1 LAIFVIGL
9 QTALLAVVLRISM
22 LFIRPKYLPYRIA
35 FFSVGVTL
43 LVKLGLEHLTGT
55 TSSFSLWLIAISI
68 NTWYGSIISGL
79 TSVFLAALASYY
91 FFTDPSSTLD
101 SLESVLFVIEGLLI
115 SALTANFQS
124 STQQSD
130 TEKTAAQINLKD
142 LLQSQRSLRQGEELY
157 RTLTQNLPNGVVF
170 LFDRDMR
177 FMGAEGTELQIFGL
191 PKEEFQGKTLHEI
204 VLPETYELIEP
215 VYRSTLQGT
224 PMCIEIPYKNQLY
237 LIQTFPVKD
246 ENSKILRGLAIFQN
260 VTNRKQAEAKIIK
273 LNQALNRRVK
283 ELQTL
288 LEVIPTGIGIA
299 EDPECRTI
307 RANPA
312 LAKLL
317 GIPVDANASLSAPND
332 ERPTNFKVY
341 QSGRELSPEELAM
354 QYATTHGVEI
364 LDSEIEVVRDDGI
377 RINLSQ
383 SAAPLFDEDGK
394 VRGCVSIFLDITQR
408 NQAERK
414 LQAAKDQLQTV
425 LEAVPGIVSWVSS
438 DLCYL
443 GVNKHLA
450 DSFNLPPEAFVG
462 QDIGFLASGNGFREF
477 VQNFFAYDQSEAL
490 YELKSISADRSYLI
504 VAQKYDQNRAAFLI
518 GIDITEQKRVEEELR
533 QKTEELAEINR
544 VKDEFVAVLSHELR
558 TPMHNLYGWAQLLL
572 TESEMDEALKIE
584 GLGTIERNAR
594 LQVRLINDLLDL
606 ARMQKGEMNL
616 EIEPVDLASVI
627 RSAADTIRLSAE
639 TKGIQIQLHLDA
651 AVSKVLGDAIRL
663 QQVVWNLLSN
673 AIKFS
678 SKNESVEVRLEQVES
693 QAQITVIDRGRG
705 IEAEFIPYVF
715 ERFSQRDASTTR
727 SAGGLGLGL
736 AIALTIVE
744 LHNGNIT
751 AASAGFGKGST
762 FTVKLPIVTMT
773 GHLSNDGIVPEK
785 AVHGNKKIAQLQNLC
800 VLVVDDDAYARMLM
814 QTVLQSTGADVLVAA
829 SVKEALAL
837 LEQRSPALLISDI
850 SMPDEDGFTL
860 IRQVRSRTIEQRR
873 QIPAVNVRGASRREV
888 MPKAIALTAFAGA
901 KNEQRILKAGFQ
913 LFIAKPIEPMELVD
927 KIIEVLKT

>member
-1 LAIFVIGL
+1 
-9 QTALLAVVLRISM
+9 M
-22 LFIRPKYLPYRIA
+22 
-35 FFSVGVTL
+35 
-43 LVKLGLEHLTGT
+43 LVKLGLEHLTGI
-55 TSSFSLWLIAISI
+55 TSYFSLWLIAISI
-68 NTWYGSIISGL
+68 STWYGSIISGL
-79 TSVFLAALASYY
+79 ISVFLAALASHY

-101 SLESVLFVIEGLLI
+101 NLEFVLFVIEGLLI
-115 SALTANFQS
+115 TALTANFQS
-124 STQQSD
+124 SKHQSD
-130 TEKTAAQINLKD
+130 TDKTEAQINLKD
-142 LLQSQRSLRQGEELY
+142 LLQSQRSLRKGEELY

-191 PKEEFQGKTLHEI
+191 PKEEFQGKILHET
-204 VLPETYELIEP
+204 VLPETYDLIEP
-215 VYRSTLQGT
+215 AYRSTLQGT
-224 PMCIEIPYKNQLY
+224 PMCIEIPYNNQVY

-246 ENSKILRGLAIFQN
+246 ENSKIMTGLAIFQN

-341 QSGRELSPEELAM
+341 QSGRELAPEELAM
-354 QYATTHGVEI
+354 QYVTTHGVEI
-364 LDSEIEVVRDDGI
+364 LDSEIEVVRNDGV

-383 SAAPLFDEDGK
+383 YATPLFDEDGK

-408 NQAERK
+408 NQAEKK
-414 LQAAKDQLQTV
+414 LQAARDQLQTV

-438 DLCYL
+438 DLGYL

-450 DSFNLPPEAFVG
+450 DSFNLSPEAFVG

-477 VQNFFAYDQSEAL
+477 VQNFFAGDESEAL

-504 VAQKYDQNRAAFLI
+504 VAQKYDQNKAAFLI

-558 TPMHNLYGWAQLLL
+558 TPMHNLHGWAQLLL

-584 GLGTIERNAR
+584 GLETIERNAR
-594 LQVRLINDLLDL
+594 LQVRLIDDLLDL

-639 TKGIQIQLHLDA
+639 TKGIQIQLYLDA
-651 AVSKVLGDAIRL
+651 AVSNVLGDAIRL

-678 SKNESVEVRLEQVES
+678 SKNESVEVRLEEVES

-705 IEAEFIPYVF
+705 IEAEFIPFVF

-762 FTVKLPIVTMT
+762 FTVRLPIVTMR
-773 GHLSNDGIVPEK
+773 GQLSNDKVVGELL
-785 AVHGNKKIAQLQNLC
+785 HGNKEIAQLQNLC
-800 VLVVDDDAYARMLM
+800 ILVVDDDADARMLM
-814 QTVLQSTGADVLVAA
+814 QTVLQSAGADVLVAA

-837 LEQRSPALLISDI
+837 LEQRLPTLLISDI

-860 IRQVRSRTIEQRR
+860 IRQVRSRTMEEGG
-873 QIPAVNVRGASRREV
+873 QIP
-888 MPKAIALTAFAGA
+888 AIALTAFAGA

-927 KIIEVLKT
+927 KVVETLKT

>member
-1 LAIFVIGL
+1 
-9 QTALLAVVLRISM
+9 M
-22 LFIRPKYLPYRIA
+22 LFIKQKYLPYRIA

-43 LVKLGLEHLTGT
+43 LVKLGLEHLTGI

-68 NTWYGSIISGL
+68 NTWYGSITSGL
-79 TSVFLAALASYY
+79 ASVFLAALANHY
-91 FFTDPSSTLD
+91 FFTNPSSTLD
-101 SLESVLFVIEGLLI
+101 SLEFVLFVIEGLLI

-124 STQQSD
+124 SKQQSD
-130 TEKTAAQINLKD
+130 TDKTEAQINLKD
-142 LLQSQRSLRQGEELY
+142 LLQSQRSLRQREELY
-157 RTLTQNLPNGVVF
+157 RKLTQNIPNGVVF

-177 FMGAEGTELQIFGL
+177 FMGVEGTELQIFGL
-191 PKEEFQGKTLHEI
+191 PKEEFQGKTLHET
-204 VLPETYELIEP
+204 VLPETYEVIEP

-224 PMCIEIPYKNQLY
+224 PMCIEIPYKNQVY

-246 ENSKILRGLAIFQN
+246 ENSKILTGLAIFQN

-307 RANPA
+307 KVNPA

-341 QSGRELSPEELAM
+341 QSGRELAPEELAM

-364 LDSEIEVVRDDGI
+364 LDSEIEVVRDDGV

-383 SAAPLFDEDGK
+383 YAAPLFDEDGK
-394 VRGCVSIFLDITQR
+394 VRGCVSVFLDITQR

-414 LQAAKDQLQTV
+414 LQAARDQLQTV

-477 VQNFFAYDQSEAL
+477 VQNFFAGDQSEAL

-558 TPMHNLYGWAQLLL
+558 TPMHNLHGWAQLLL
-572 TESEMDEALKIE
+572 TEHEMDEALKIE
-584 GLGTIERNAR
+584 GLETIERNAR
-594 LQVRLINDLLDL
+594 LQVRLIDDLLDL

-616 EIEPVDLASVI
+616 EIESVDLASVI

-639 TKGIQIQLHLDA
+639 TKGIQIHLHLDA
-651 AVSKVLGDAIRL
+651 AVSNVLGDAIRL

-693 QAQITVIDRGRG
+693 QAQITVIDQGRG
-705 IEAEFIPYVF
+705 IEAEFIPFVF

-762 FTVKLPIVTMT
+762 FTVRLPIMTMT
-773 GHLSNDGIVPEK
+773 KQLSNDELVVGELL
-785 AVHGNKKIAQLQNLC
+785 HGNQKITQLQNLC
-800 VLVVDDDAYARMLM
+800 ILVVDDDADARMLM
-814 QTVLQSTGADVLVAA
+814 QTVLQSAGADVLVAA
-829 SVKEALAL
+829 SVKEALAV

-860 IRQVRSRTIEQRR
+860 ISQVRSRTIEQGG
-873 QIPAVNVRGASRREV
+873 QIP
-888 MPKAIALTAFAGA
+888 AIALTAFAGA
-901 KNEQRILKAGFQ
+901 ENEQRILKAGFQ
-913 LFIAKPIEPMELVD
+913 LFIAKPIKPMELVD
-927 KIIEVLKT
+927 KIIKVLKT

>member
-1 LAIFVIGL
+1 
-9 QTALLAVVLRISM
+9 M
-22 LFIRPKYLPYRIA
+22 LFIKQKYLPYRIA

-43 LVKLGLEHLTGT
+43 LVKLGLEHLTGI
-55 TSSFSLWLIAISI
+55 TSSFSLWLIAIFIS
-68 NTWYGSIISGL
+68 TWYGSIILGL
-79 TSVFLAALASYY
+79 TSVFLAALASHY
-91 FFTDPSSTLD
+91 FFTDPSSNLN
-101 SLESVLFVIEGLLI
+101 SLEFVLFVIEGLLI

-124 STQQSD
+124 SKQQSD
-130 TEKTAAQINLKD
+130 TDKTEAQINLKD

-191 PKEEFQGKTLHEI
+191 PKEEFQGKTLHET
-204 VLPETYELIEP
+204 VLPETYKLIEP

-224 PMCIEIPYKNQLY
+224 PMCIEIPYNNQVY

-246 ENSKILRGLAIFQN
+246 ENSKILTGLAIFQN

-341 QSGRELSPEELAM
+341 QDDRELAPEELAM
-354 QYATTHGVEI
+354 QYVTTHEVEI
-364 LDSEIEVVRDDGI
+364 LDSEIEVVRNDGV

-383 SAAPLFDEDGK
+383 YAAPLFDEDGK

-408 NQAERK
+408 NQTEKK
-414 LQAAKDQLQTV
+414 LQAARDQLQTV

-450 DSFNLPPEAFVG
+450 DSFNLSPEAFVG

-477 VQNFFAYDQSEAL
+477 VQNFFAGDESEAL
-490 YELKSISADRSYLI
+490 YELKSIKADRSYLI

-518 GIDITEQKRVEEELR
+518 GIDITEQKRIEGELR

-558 TPMHNLYGWAQLLL
+558 TPMHNLHGWAQLLL

-584 GLGTIERNAR
+584 GLETIERNAR
-594 LQVRLINDLLDL
+594 LQVRLIDDLLDL

-678 SKNESVEVRLEQVES
+678 FKNESVEVRLEEVES

-705 IEAEFIPYVF
+705 IEAEFIPFVF

-762 FTVKLPIVTMT
+762 FTVRLPIVKMT
-773 GHLSNDGIVPEK
+773 GQLSNDELVLGELL
-785 AVHGNKKIAQLQNLC
+785 HGNKEIAQLQNLC
-800 VLVVDDDAYARMLM
+800 ILVVDDDADARMLM
-814 QTVLQSTGADVLVAA
+814 QTVLKSTGADVLVAA

-837 LEQRSPALLISDI
+837 LEQQSPVLLISDI

-860 IRQVRSRTIEQRR
+860 IRQVRSRSIEQGG
-873 QIPAVNVRGASRREV
+873 QIP
-888 MPKAIALTAFAGA
+888 AIALTAFAEA
-901 KNEQRILKAGFQ
+901 KNEQHILKAGFQ
-913 LFIAKPIEPMELVD
+913 LFITKPIEPMELVN
-927 KIIEVLKT
+927 KVVETLKT

>member
-1 LAIFVIGL
+1 
-9 QTALLAVVLRISM
+9 M
-22 LFIRPKYLPYRIA
+22 LFIKQKYLPYRIA
-35 FFSVGVTL
+35 FFSVGATL
-43 LVKLGLEHLTGT
+43 LVKLGLEHLTGI

-68 NTWYGSIISGL
+68 STWYGSIISGL
-79 TSVFLAALASYY
+79 TSVFLAALASHY
-91 FFTDPSSTLD
+91 FFTNPSSTLN
-101 SLESVLFVIEGLLI
+101 SLEFVLFVIEGLLI

-124 STQQSD
+124 SKQQSD
-130 TEKTAAQINLKD
+130 TDKTEAQINLKD

-191 PKEEFQGKTLHEI
+191 PKEEFQGKTLHET

-215 VYRSTLQGT
+215 AYRSTLQGT
-224 PMCIEIPYKNQLY
+224 PMCIEIPYNNQVY

-246 ENSKILRGLAIFQN
+246 ENSKILTGLAIFQN

-273 LNQALNRRVK
+273 LNQALNRRVT

-341 QSGRELSPEELAM
+341 QSGRELAPEELAM

-364 LDSEIEVVRDDGI
+364 LDSEIEVVRNDGV

-383 SAAPLFDEDGK
+383 YAAPLFDEDGK
-394 VRGCVSIFLDITQR
+394 VRGCVSVFLDITQR

-414 LQAAKDQLQTV
+414 LQAARDQLQTV

-477 VQNFFAYDQSEAL
+477 VQNFFAGDQSEAL

-504 VAQKYDQNRAAFLI
+504 VAQKYDQNKAAFLI

-558 TPMHNLYGWAQLLL
+558 TPMHNLHGWAQLLL

-584 GLGTIERNAR
+584 GLETIERNAR
-594 LQVRLINDLLDL
+594 LQVRLIDDLLDL

-651 AVSKVLGDAIRL
+651 AVSNVLGDAIRL

-705 IEAEFIPYVF
+705 IEAEFIPFVF

-762 FTVKLPIVTMT
+762 FTVRLPIVKMT
-773 GHLSNDGIVPEK
+773 GQLSNDELVLGELL
-785 AVHGNKKIAQLQNLC
+785 HGNQKIAQLQNLC
-800 VLVVDDDAYARMLM
+800 ILVVDDDADARILM
-814 QTVLQSTGADVLVAA
+814 QTVLQNAGADVLVAA
-829 SVKEALAL
+829 SAKEALAL
-837 LEQRSPALLISDI
+837 LEQQPPALLISDI

-860 IRQVRSRTIEQRR
+860 IRQVRSRTMEKGG
-873 QIPAVNVRGASRREV
+873 QIP
-888 MPKAIALTAFAGA
+888 AIALTAFAEA

-913 LFIAKPIEPMELVD
+913 LFIAKPIKPMELVD

>member
-1 LAIFVIGL
+1 
-9 QTALLAVVLRISM
+9 M
-22 LFIRPKYLPYRIA
+22 LFIKQKYLPYRIA

-43 LVKLGLEHLTGT
+43 LVKLGLEHLTGI
-55 TSSFSLWLIAISI
+55 TSSFSLWLIAIAIS
-68 NTWYGSIISGL
+68 TWYGSIISGL
-79 TSVFLAALASYY
+79 TSVFLAALASHY
-91 FFTDPSSTLD
+91 FFTNPSSTLD
-101 SLESVLFVIEGLLI
+101 SLEFVLFVIEGLLI

-124 STQQSD
+124 SKQQSD
-130 TEKTAAQINLKD
+130 TDKTEAQINLKD

-191 PKEEFQGKTLHEI
+191 PKEEFQGKTLHET

-224 PMCIEIPYKNQLY
+224 PMCIEIPYNNQVY
-237 LIQTFPVKD
+237 LVHTFPVKD
-246 ENSKILRGLAIFQN
+246 ENSKILTGLAIFQN

-317 GIPVDANASLSAPND
+317 GIPIDANASLSAPND

-341 QSGRELSPEELAM
+341 QSGRELDPEELAM

-364 LDSEIEVVRDDGI
+364 LDSEIEVVRNDGV

-383 SAAPLFDEDGK
+383 YAAPLFDEDGK
-394 VRGCVSIFLDITQR
+394 VRGCVSVFLDITQR

-414 LQAAKDQLQTV
+414 LQAARDQLQTV

-477 VQNFFAYDQSEAL
+477 VQNFFAGDQSEAL
-490 YELKSISADRSYLI
+490 YELKSIKADRSYLI

-518 GIDITEQKRVEEELR
+518 GIDITEQKRVENELR
-533 QKTEELAEINR
+533 QKTEELAKINR

-558 TPMHNLYGWAQLLL
+558 TPMHNLHGWAQLLL

-584 GLGTIERNAR
+584 GLETIERNAR
-594 LQVRLINDLLDL
+594 LQVRLIDDLLDL

-616 EIEPVDLASVI
+616 EIESVDLASVI
-627 RSAADTIRLSAE
+627 RSAVDTIRLSAE
-639 TKGIQIQLHLDA
+639 TKGIQIKLHLDA
-651 AVSKVLGDAIRL
+651 AVSNVLGDAIRL

-705 IEAEFIPYVF
+705 IEAEFIPFVF
-715 ERFSQRDASTTR
+715 ERFSQSDASTTR

-736 AIALTIVE
+736 AIAHYIVQ

-762 FTVKLPIVTMT
+762 FTVRLPIVTMT
-773 GHLSNDGIVPEK
+773 TQLSNDELVVGELL
-785 AVHGNKKIAQLQNLC
+785 HSNKKIAQLQNLC
-800 VLVVDDDAYARMLM
+800 ILVVDDDADARMLM
-814 QTVLQSTGADVLVAA
+814 QTVLQSAGTDVLVAA

-837 LEQRSPALLISDI
+837 LEQQSPALLISDI

-860 IRQVRSRTIEQRR
+860 IRQVRSRTIEQGG

-901 KNEQRILKAGFQ
+901 ENEQRILKAGFQ
-913 LFIAKPIEPMELVD
+913 LFIAKPIDPMELVN
-927 KIIEVLKT
+927 KVVETLKT

>member
-1 LAIFVIGL
+1 
-9 QTALLAVVLRISM
+9 M
-22 LFIRPKYLPYRIA
+22 LFIKQKYLPYAIA

-43 LVKLGLEHLTGT
+43 LVKLGLEDVTGI

-68 NTWYGSIISGL
+68 STWYGSIISGL
-79 TSVFLAALASYY
+79 TSVFLAALASHY
-91 FFTDPSSTLD
+91 FFTNPSSTLD
-101 SLESVLFVIEGLLI
+101 SLEFVLFVIEGLLI

-124 STQQSD
+124 SKQQSD
-130 TEKTAAQINLKD
+130 SDKTEARINLLD

-191 PKEEFQGKTLHEI
+191 PKEEFQGKTLHET

-215 VYRSTLQGT
+215 TYRSTLQGT
-224 PMCIEIPYKNQLY
+224 PMCIEIPYNNQVY
-237 LIQTFPVKD
+237 LVQTFPVKD
-246 ENSKILRGLAIFQN
+246 ENSKILTGLAIFQN

-299 EDPECRTI
+299 EDPECQTI

-341 QSGRELSPEELAM
+341 QDGRELAPEELAM

-364 LDSEIEVVRDDGI
+364 LDSEIEVVRDDGV

-383 SAAPLFDEDGK
+383 YAAPLFDEDGK

-408 NQAERK
+408 NQA
-414 LQAAKDQLQTV
+414 D
-425 LEAVPGIVSWVSS
+425 
-438 DLCYL
+438 
-443 GVNKHLA
+443 
-450 DSFNLPPEAFVG
+450 
-462 QDIGFLASGNGFREF
+462 
-477 VQNFFAYDQSEAL
+477 
-490 YELKSISADRSYLI
+490 
-504 VAQKYDQNRAAFLI
+504 
-518 GIDITEQKRVEEELR
+518 
-533 QKTEELAEINR
+533 
-544 VKDEFVAVLSHELR
+544 
-558 TPMHNLYGWAQLLL
+558 
-572 TESEMDEALKIE
+572 
-584 GLGTIERNAR
+584 
-594 LQVRLINDLLDL
+594 
-606 ARMQKGEMNL
+606 
-616 EIEPVDLASVI
+616 
-627 RSAADTIRLSAE
+627 
-639 TKGIQIQLHLDA
+639 
-651 AVSKVLGDAIRL
+651 
-663 QQVVWNLLSN
+663 LLSN

-678 SKNESVEVRLEQVES
+678 SKNESVEVSLEEVES

-705 IEAEFIPYVF
+705 IEAEFIPFVF

-762 FTVKLPIVTMT
+762 FTVRLPIVTMT
-773 GHLSNDGIVPEK
+773 TQLSNKELVVAELL
-785 AVHGNKKIAQLQNLC
+785 HGNQKITQLQNLC
-800 VLVVDDDAYARMLM
+800 ILVVDDDADARMLM
-814 QTVLQSTGADVLVAA
+814 QTVLQSAGADVLVAA

-837 LEQRSPALLISDI
+837 LEQQSPALLISDI

-860 IRQVRSRTIEQRR
+860 IRQVRSRTMEKGG
-873 QIPAVNVRGASRREV
+873 QIP
-888 MPKAIALTAFAGA
+888 AIALTAFAEA

-913 LFIAKPIEPMELVD
+913 LFITKPIEPMELVD
-927 KIIEVLKT
+927 KVVETLKT

>member
-1 LAIFVIGL
+1 
-9 QTALLAVVLRISM
+9 M
-22 LFIRPKYLPYRIA
+22 LFIKQKYLPYAIA

-43 LVKLGLEHLTGT
+43 LVKLGLEDVTGI

-68 NTWYGSIISGL
+68 NTWYGSITSGL
-79 TSVFLAALASYY
+79 ASVFLAALANHY
-91 FFTDPSSTLD
+91 FFTNPSSTLD
-101 SLESVLFVIEGLLI
+101 SLEFVLFVIEGLLI

-124 STQQSD
+124 SKQQSD
-130 TEKTAAQINLKD
+130 SDKTEARINLKD
-142 LLQSQRSLRQGEELY
+142 LLQSQRSLRQREELY

-191 PKEEFQGKTLHEI
+191 PKEEFQGKTLHET
-204 VLPETYELIEP
+204 VLPETYQLIEP
-215 VYRSTLQGT
+215 AYRSTLQGT
-224 PMCIEIPYKNQLY
+224 PMCIEIPYKNQVY

-246 ENSKILRGLAIFQN
+246 ENSKIMTGLAIFQN

-307 RANPA
+307 RVNPA

-341 QSGRELSPEELAM
+341 QSGRELAPEELAM

-364 LDSEIEVVRDDGI
+364 LDSEIEVVRNDGI

-383 SAAPLFDEDGK
+383 YAAPLFDEDGK
-394 VRGCVSIFLDITQR
+394 MRGCVSIFLDITQR
-408 NQAERK
+408 NHAERK
-414 LQAAKDQLQTV
+414 LQAARDQLQTV

-450 DSFNLPPEAFVG
+450 DSFNLSPEAFVG

-477 VQNFFAYDQSEAL
+477 VQNFFAGDQSEAL
-490 YELKSISADRSYLI
+490 YELKSISANRSYLI

-518 GIDITEQKRVEEELR
+518 GIDISEQKRVEGELR

-558 TPMHNLYGWAQLLL
+558 TPMHNLHGWAQLLL
-572 TESEMDEALKIE
+572 TEHEMDEALKIE
-584 GLGTIERNAR
+584 GLETIERNAR
-594 LQVRLINDLLDL
+594 LQVRLIDDLLDL

-651 AVSKVLGDAIRL
+651 AVSNVLGDAIRL

-705 IEAEFIPYVF
+705 IEAEFIPFVF

-762 FTVKLPIVTMT
+762 FTVRLPVVTMT
-773 GHLSNDGIVPEK
+773 KQLSNDELVVGELL
-785 AVHGNKKIAQLQNLC
+785 HSNQKIAQLQNLC
-800 VLVVDDDAYARMLM
+800 ILVVDDDADARILM
-814 QTVLQSTGADVLVAA
+814 QTVLQNAGADVLVAA

-837 LEQRSPALLISDI
+837 LEQQSPTLLISDI

-860 IRQVRSRTIEQRR
+860 IRQVRSCTREQGG
-873 QIPAVNVRGASRREV
+873 QIP
-888 MPKAIALTAFAGA
+888 AIALTAFAEA

-913 LFIAKPIEPMELVD
+913 LFITKPIDPMELVD
-927 KIIEVLKT
+927 KIIKVLKT

>member
-1 LAIFVIGL
+1 MFPYPFGI
-9 QTALLAVVLRISM
+9 ISNQYIES
-22 LFIRPKYLPYRIA
+22 F
-35 FFSVGVTL
+35 
-43 LVKLGLEHLTGT
+43 LT
-55 TSSFSLWLIAISI
+55 FRLWLIAISI
-68 NTWYGSIISGL
+68 NTWYGSITSGL
-79 TSVFLAALASYY
+79 TSVFLAALASHY
-91 FFTDPSSTLD
+91 FFTNPSSTLD
-101 SLESVLFVIEGLLI
+101 SLEFVLFVIEGLLI

-124 STQQSD
+124 SKQQSD
-130 TEKTAAQINLKD
+130 SDKTEAQINLKD

-191 PKEEFQGKTLHEI
+191 PKEEFQGKTLHET

-224 PMCIEIPYKNQLY
+224 PMCIEIPYNNQVY
-237 LIQTFPVKD
+237 LVHTFPVKD
-246 ENSKILRGLAIFQN
+246 ENSKILTGLAIFQN

-317 GIPVDANASLSAPND
+317 GIPIDANASLSAPND

-341 QSGRELSPEELAM
+341 QSGRELDPEELAM

-364 LDSEIEVVRDDGI
+364 LDSEIEVVRNDGV

-383 SAAPLFDEDGK
+383 YAAPLFDEDGK
-394 VRGCVSIFLDITQR
+394 VRGCVSVFLDITQR

-414 LQAAKDQLQTV
+414 LQAARDQLQTV

-450 DSFNLPPEAFVG
+450 DSFNLSPEAFVG

-477 VQNFFAYDQSEAL
+477 VQN
-490 YELKSISADRSYLI
+490 
-504 VAQKYDQNRAAFLI
+504 
-518 GIDITEQKRVEEELR
+518 
-533 QKTEELAEINR
+533 
-544 VKDEFVAVLSHELR
+544 
-558 TPMHNLYGWAQLLL
+558 
-572 TESEMDEALKIE
+572 
-584 GLGTIERNAR
+584 
-594 LQVRLINDLLDL
+594 
-606 ARMQKGEMNL
+606 
-616 EIEPVDLASVI
+616 
-627 RSAADTIRLSAE
+627 
-639 TKGIQIQLHLDA
+639 
-651 AVSKVLGDAIRL
+651 
-663 QQVVWNLLSN
+663 
-673 AIKFS
+673 
-678 SKNESVEVRLEQVES
+678 
-693 QAQITVIDRGRG
+693 
-705 IEAEFIPYVF
+705 
-715 ERFSQRDASTTR
+715 
-727 SAGGLGLGL
+727 
-736 AIALTIVE
+736 
-744 LHNGNIT
+744 
-751 AASAGFGKGST
+751 
-762 FTVKLPIVTMT
+762 
-773 GHLSNDGIVPEK
+773 
-785 AVHGNKKIAQLQNLC
+785 GNKEIAQLQNLC
-800 VLVVDDDAYARMLM
+800 ILVVDDDADARMLM
-814 QTVLQSTGADVLVAA
+814 QTVLQSAGADVLVAA

-837 LEQRSPALLISDI
+837 LEQRRRSPTQVSPALLISDI

-860 IRQVRSRTIEQRR
+860 IRQVRSHTIEQGG

-901 KNEQRILKAGFQ
+901 ENEQRILKAGFQ
-913 LFIAKPIEPMELVD
+913 LFIAKPIDPMELVN
-927 KIIEVLKT
+927 KVVETLKT

>member
-1 LAIFVIGL
+1 M
-9 QTALLAVVLRISM
+9 LLIKQ
-22 LFIRPKYLPYRIA
+22 KYLPYRIA
-35 FFSVGVTL
+35 FFSVGATL
-43 LVKLGLEHLTGT
+43 LVKLGLEHLTGI
-55 TSSFSLWLIAISI
+55 TSSFSLWLIAIAIS
-68 NTWYGSIISGL
+68 TWYGSIISGL
-79 TSVFLAALASYY
+79 TSVFLAALASHY
-91 FFTDPSSTLD
+91 FFTNPSSTLD
-101 SLESVLFVIEGLLI
+101 SLEFVLFVIEGLLI

-124 STQQSD
+124 SKQQSD
-130 TEKTAAQINLKD
+130 TDKTEAQINLKD

-191 PKEEFQGKTLHEI
+191 PKEEFQGKTLHET

-215 VYRSTLQGT
+215 AYRSTLQGT
-224 PMCIEIPYKNQLY
+224 PMCIEIPYNNQVY
-237 LIQTFPVKD
+237 LVQTFPVKD
-246 ENSKILRGLAIFQN
+246 ENSKILTGLAIFQN

-307 RANPA
+307 RVNPA

-341 QSGRELSPEELAM
+341 QDGRELAPEELAM

-364 LDSEIEVVRDDGI
+364 LDSEIEVVRDDGV

-383 SAAPLFDEDGK
+383 YAAPLFDEDGK
-394 VRGCVSIFLDITQR
+394 VRGCVSVFLDITQR

-414 LQAAKDQLQTV
+414 LQAARDQLQTV

-477 VQNFFAYDQSEAL
+477 VQNFFAGDQSEAL

-558 TPMHNLYGWAQLLL
+558 TPMHNLHGWAQLLL
-572 TESEMDEALKIE
+572 TEHEMDEALKIE
-584 GLGTIERNAR
+584 GLETIERNAR
-594 LQVRLINDLLDL
+594 LQVRLIDDLLDL
-606 ARMQKGEMNL
+606 ARMQKGEMKL
-616 EIEPVDLASVI
+616 EIEPVELASVI

-651 AVSKVLGDAIRL
+651 AVSNVLGDAIRL

-678 SKNESVEVRLEQVES
+678 SKNESVEVRLEEVES

-705 IEAEFIPYVF
+705 IEAEFIPFVF

-744 LHNGNIT
+744 LHNGKIT

-762 FTVKLPIVTMT
+762 FTVRLPIVTMT
-773 GHLSNDGIVPEK
+773 KQLSNEELVVGELL
-785 AVHGNKKIAQLQNLC
+785 HGNQKIAQLQNLC
-800 VLVVDDDAYARMLM
+800 ILVVDDDADARMLM
-814 QTVLQSTGADVLVAA
+814 QTVLQSAGADVLVAA

-837 LEQRSPALLISDI
+837 LEQQSPALVISDI

-860 IRQVRSRTIEQRR
+860 IRQVRSRTIEQGG
-873 QIPAVNVRGASRREV
+873 QIP
-888 MPKAIALTAFAGA
+888 AIALTAFAEA

-913 LFIAKPIEPMELVD
+913 LFIAKPIKPMELVD
-927 KIIEVLKT
+927 KVVETLKT

>member
-1 LAIFVIGL
+1 
-9 QTALLAVVLRISM
+9 M
-22 LFIRPKYLPYRIA
+22 LFIKQKYLPYRIA
-35 FFSVGVTL
+35 FFSVGATL
-43 LVKLGLEHLTGT
+43 LVKLGLEHLTGIT
-55 TSSFSLWLIAISI
+55 NSFSLWLIAIAIS
-68 NTWYGSIISGL
+68 TWYGSIISGL
-79 TSVFLAALASYY
+79 TSVFLAALASHY
-91 FFTDPSSTLD
+91 FFTNPSSTLD
-101 SLESVLFVIEGLLI
+101 SLEFVLFVIEGLLI
-115 SALTANFQS
+115 SALTAKFQS
-124 STQQSD
+124 SKQQSD
-130 TEKTAAQINLKD
+130 TDKTEAQINLKD

-191 PKEEFQGKTLHEI
+191 PKEEFQGKTLHET

-215 VYRSTLQGT
+215 AYRSTLQGT
-224 PMCIEIPYKNQLY
+224 PMCIEIPYNNQVY
-237 LIQTFPVKD
+237 LVQTFPVKD
-246 ENSKILRGLAIFQN
+246 ENSKILTGLAIFQN

-299 EDPECRTI
+299 EDPQCRTI

-341 QSGRELSPEELAM
+341 QDGRELAPEELAM

-364 LDSEIEVVRDDGI
+364 LDSEIEVVRNDGV

-383 SAAPLFDEDGK
+383 YAAPLFDEDGK
-394 VRGCVSIFLDITQR
+394 VRGCVSVFLDITQR

-414 LQAAKDQLQTV
+414 LQAARDQLQTV

-477 VQNFFAYDQSEAL
+477 VQNFFAGDQSEAL

-558 TPMHNLYGWAQLLL
+558 TPMHNLHGWAQLLL

-584 GLGTIERNAR
+584 GLETIERNAR
-594 LQVRLINDLLDL
+594 LQVRLIDDLLDL

-616 EIEPVDLASVI
+616 EIESVDLASVI

-651 AVSKVLGDAIRL
+651 AVSNVLGDAIRL

-693 QAQITVIDRGRG
+693 QAQITVIDQGRG
-705 IEAEFIPYVF
+705 IEAEFIPFVF

-762 FTVKLPIVTMT
+762 FTVRLPIVTMT
-773 GHLSNDGIVPEK
+773 EQLSNKELVVAELL
-785 AVHGNKKIAQLQNLC
+785 HGNQKITQLQNLC
-800 VLVVDDDAYARMLM
+800 ILVVDDDADARMLM
-814 QTVLQSTGADVLVAA
+814 QTVLQSAGADVLVAA

-837 LEQRSPALLISDI
+837 LEQQSPALLISDI

-860 IRQVRSRTIEQRR
+860 IRQVRSHTREQGG
-873 QIPAVNVRGASRREV
+873 QIPAVNEV
-888 MPKAIALTAFAGA
+888 MPKAIALTAFAEA

-913 LFIAKPIEPMELVD
+913 LFIAKPIDPMELVD
-927 KIIEVLKT
+927 KIIKVLKT

>member
-1 LAIFVIGL
+1 MAHRRHRSFFYPASQNPV
-9 QTALLAVVLRISM
+9 APISM
-22 LFIRPKYLPYRIA
+22 LFIKQKYLPYAIA

-43 LVKLGLEHLTGT
+43 LVKLGLEDVTGI

-68 NTWYGSIISGL
+68 STWYGSIISGL
-79 TSVFLAALASYY
+79 TSVFLAALASHY
-91 FFTDPSSTLD
+91 FFTNPSSTLD
-101 SLESVLFVIEGLLI
+101 SLEFVLFVIEGLLI

-124 STQQSD
+124 SKQQSD
-130 TEKTAAQINLKD
+130 SDKTEARINLLD

-191 PKEEFQGKTLHEI
+191 PKEEFQGKTLHET

-215 VYRSTLQGT
+215 TYRSTLQGT
-224 PMCIEIPYKNQLY
+224 PMCIEIPYNNQVY
-237 LIQTFPVKD
+237 LVQTFPVKD
-246 ENSKILRGLAIFQN
+246 ENSKILTGLAIFQN

-299 EDPECRTI
+299 EDPECQTI

-341 QSGRELSPEELAM
+341 QDGRELAPEELAM

-364 LDSEIEVVRDDGI
+364 LDSEIEVVRDDGV

-383 SAAPLFDEDGK
+383 YAAPLFDEDGK

-408 NQAERK
+408 NQA
-414 LQAAKDQLQTV
+414 D
-425 LEAVPGIVSWVSS
+425 
-438 DLCYL
+438 
-443 GVNKHLA
+443 
-450 DSFNLPPEAFVG
+450 
-462 QDIGFLASGNGFREF
+462 
-477 VQNFFAYDQSEAL
+477 
-490 YELKSISADRSYLI
+490 
-504 VAQKYDQNRAAFLI
+504 
-518 GIDITEQKRVEEELR
+518 
-533 QKTEELAEINR
+533 
-544 VKDEFVAVLSHELR
+544 
-558 TPMHNLYGWAQLLL
+558 
-572 TESEMDEALKIE
+572 
-584 GLGTIERNAR
+584 
-594 LQVRLINDLLDL
+594 
-606 ARMQKGEMNL
+606 
-616 EIEPVDLASVI
+616 
-627 RSAADTIRLSAE
+627 
-639 TKGIQIQLHLDA
+639 
-651 AVSKVLGDAIRL
+651 
-663 QQVVWNLLSN
+663 LLSN

-678 SKNESVEVRLEQVES
+678 SKNESVEVSLEEVES

-705 IEAEFIPYVF
+705 IEAEFIPFVF

-762 FTVKLPIVTMT
+762 FTVRLPIVTMT
-773 GHLSNDGIVPEK
+773 TQLSNKELVVAELL
-785 AVHGNKKIAQLQNLC
+785 HGNQKITQLQNLC
-800 VLVVDDDAYARMLM
+800 ILVVDDDADARMLM
-814 QTVLQSTGADVLVAA
+814 QTVLQSAGADVLVAA

-837 LEQRSPALLISDI
+837 LEQQSPALLISDI

-860 IRQVRSRTIEQRR
+860 IRQVRSRTMEKGG
-873 QIPAVNVRGASRREV
+873 QIP
-888 MPKAIALTAFAGA
+888 AIALTAFAEA

-913 LFIAKPIEPMELVD
+913 LFITKPIEPMELVD
-927 KIIEVLKT
+927 KVVETLKT

>member
-1 LAIFVIGL
+1 
-9 QTALLAVVLRISM
+9 M
-22 LFIRPKYLPYRIA
+22 LFIKQKYLSYRIA

-43 LVKLGLEHLTGT
+43 LVKLGLEHLTGI
-55 TSSFSLWLIAISI
+55 TSSFSLWLIAIAIS
-68 NTWYGSIISGL
+68 TWYGSIILGL
-79 TSVFLAALASYY
+79 TSVFLAALASHY
-91 FFTDPSSTLD
+91 FFTNPSSTLD
-101 SLESVLFVIEGLLI
+101 SLEFVLFVIEGLLI

-124 STQQSD
+124 SKQQSD
-130 TEKTAAQINLKD
+130 TDKTEAQINLKD

-191 PKEEFQGKTLHEI
+191 PKEEFQGKTLHET

-215 VYRSTLQGT
+215 AYRSTLQGT
-224 PMCIEIPYKNQLY
+224 PMCIEIPYNNQVY

-246 ENSKILRGLAIFQN
+246 ENSKILTGLAIFQN
-260 VTNRKQAEAKIIK
+260 ITNRKQAEAKIIK

-307 RANPA
+307 KVNPA

-341 QSGRELSPEELAM
+341 QDGRELAPEELAM

-364 LDSEIEVVRDDGI
+364 LDSEIEVVRNDGV

-383 SAAPLFDEDGK
+383 YAAPLFDEDGK

-408 NQAERK
+408 NQAEKK
-414 LQAAKDQLQTV
+414 LQAARDQLQTV

-450 DSFNLPPEAFVG
+450 DSFDLSPEAFVG

-477 VQNFFAYDQSEAL
+477 VQNFFAGDESEAL
-490 YELKSISADRSYLI
+490 YELKSIKADRSYLI

-518 GIDITEQKRVEEELR
+518 GIDITEQKRVERQLR

-558 TPMHNLYGWAQLLL
+558 TPMHNLHGWAQLLL
-572 TESEMDEALKIE
+572 TEHEMDEALKIE
-584 GLGTIERNAR
+584 GLETIERNAR
-594 LQVRLINDLLDL
+594 LQVRLIDDLLDL

-627 RSAADTIRLSAE
+627 WSAADTIRLSAE
-639 TKGIQIQLHLDA
+639 TKGIQIKLHLDA
-651 AVSKVLGDAIRL
+651 AVSNVLGDVIRL

-678 SKNESVEVRLEQVES
+678 SKNESVEVRLEEVES

-705 IEAEFIPYVF
+705 IEAEFIPFVF
-715 ERFSQRDASTTR
+715 ERFSQRDASTSR

-736 AIALTIVE
+736 AIARYIVE

-762 FTVKLPIVTMT
+762 FTVRLPIVKMT
-773 GHLSNDGIVPEK
+773 GQLSNDELVLGELLY
-785 AVHGNKKIAQLQNLC
+785 GNKEIDQLQNLC
-800 VLVVDDDAYARMLM
+800 ILVVDDDADARMLM
-814 QTVLQSTGADVLVAA
+814 QTVLQSAGADVLVAA

-837 LEQRSPALLISDI
+837 LEQQSPALLISDI

-860 IRQVRSRTIEQRR
+860 IREVRSRSIEQGG
-873 QIPAVNVRGASRREV
+873 QIP
-888 MPKAIALTAFAGA
+888 AIALTAFAEA

-913 LFIAKPIEPMELVD
+913 LFIAKPIKPMELVD
-927 KIIEVLKT
+927 KIIEVLKTRSNVNSFLF

>member
-1 LAIFVIGL
+1 
-9 QTALLAVVLRISM
+9 M
-22 LFIRPKYLPYRIA
+22 LFIKQKYLPYRIA

-43 LVKLGLEHLTGT
+43 LVKLGLEHLTGI
-55 TSSFSLWLIAISI
+55 TSSFSLWVIAISI
-68 NTWYGSIISGL
+68 STWYGSIISGL
-79 TSVFLAALASYY
+79 ASVFLAALASHY
-91 FFTDPSSTLD
+91 FFTNPSSTLD
-101 SLESVLFVIEGLLI
+101 SLEFVLFVIEGLLI

-124 STQQSD
+124 SKQQSD
-130 TEKTAAQINLKD
+130 TDKTEAQINLKG

-191 PKEEFQGKTLHEI
+191 AKEEFQGKTLHET
-204 VLPETYELIEP
+204 VLPKTYELIEP

-224 PMCIEIPYKNQLY
+224 PMCIEIPYNNQVY
-237 LIQTFPVKD
+237 LVQTFPVKD
-246 ENSKILRGLAIFQN
+246 ENSKILTGLAIFQN
-260 VTNRKQAEAKIIK
+260 LTNRKQAEAKIIK

-288 LEVIPTGIGIA
+288 LEVIPTGIAIA

-341 QSGRELSPEELAM
+341 QDGRELAPEELAM

-364 LDSEIEVVRDDGI
+364 LDSEIEVVRNDGV

-383 SAAPLFDEDGK
+383 YAAPLFDEDGK

-414 LQAAKDQLQTV
+414 LQAARDQLQTV

-450 DSFNLPPEAFVG
+450 DSFNLSPEAFVG
-462 QDIGFLASGNGFREF
+462 QDIGFLANGNGFREF
-477 VQNFFAYDQSEAL
+477 VQNFFAGNQSEAL
-490 YELKSISADRSYLI
+490 YELKSINTNRSYLI

-518 GIDITEQKRVEEELR
+518 GIDITEQKRVERELR

-558 TPMHNLYGWAQLLL
+558 TPMHNLHGWAQLLL
-572 TESEMDEALKIE
+572 TEHEMDEALKIE
-584 GLGTIERNAR
+584 GLETIERNAR
-594 LQVRLINDLLDL
+594 LQVRLIDDLLDL

-651 AVSKVLGDAIRL
+651 AVSNVLGDAIRL

-678 SKNESVEVRLEQVES
+678 SKNESVEVRLEEVES

-705 IEAEFIPYVF
+705 IEAEFIPFVF

-736 AIALTIVE
+736 AIAFTIVE

-773 GHLSNDGIVPEK
+773 KQLSNEELVLGELL
-785 AVHGNKKIAQLQNLC
+785 HGNKEIAQLQNLC
-800 VLVVDDDAYARMLM
+800 ILVVDDDADARMLM
-814 QTVLQSTGADVLVAA
+814 QTVLQSAGADVLVAA
-829 SVKEALAL
+829 SVREALAV
-837 LEQRSPALLISDI
+837 LEQRRRSPTQTSPALLISDI

-860 IRQVRSRTIEQRR
+860 IHQVRSRSIEQGG
-873 QIPAVNVRGASRREV
+873 QIPAVNEV

-901 KNEQRILKAGFQ
+901 KNEQRILEAGFQ
-913 LFIAKPIEPMELVD
+913 LFITKPIEPMELVD

>member
-1 LAIFVIGL
+1 
-9 QTALLAVVLRISM
+9 M
-22 LFIRPKYLPYRIA
+22 LFIKQKYLPYRIA

-43 LVKLGLEHLTGT
+43 LVKLGLEHLTGI
-55 TSSFSLWLIAISI
+55 TSSLSLWLIAIAIS
-68 NTWYGSIISGL
+68 TWYGSIISGL
-79 TSVFLAALASYY
+79 TSVFLAALASHY
-91 FFTDPSSTLD
+91 FFTNPSSTLN
-101 SLESVLFVIEGLLI
+101 SLEFVLFVIEGLLI

-124 STQQSD
+124 SKQQSD
-130 TEKTAAQINLKD
+130 TDKTEAQINLKD

-191 PKEEFQGKTLHEI
+191 PKEEFQGKTLHET
-204 VLPETYELIEP
+204 VLPEIYEVIEP

-224 PMCIEIPYKNQLY
+224 PMCIEIPYNNQVY
-237 LIQTFPVKD
+237 LIQTFSVKD
-246 ENSKILRGLAIFQN
+246 ENSKILTGLAIFQN
-260 VTNRKQAEAKIIK
+260 VTNRKQAEAKVIK

-288 LEVIPTGIGIA
+288 LEVIPTGIAIA

-341 QSGRELSPEELAM
+341 QSGRELAPEELAM

-364 LDSEIEVVRDDGI
+364 LDSEIEVVRNDGV

-383 SAAPLFDEDGK
+383 YAAPLFDEDGK

-414 LQAAKDQLQTV
+414 LQAARDQLQTV

-450 DSFNLPPEAFVG
+450 DSFNLSPEAFVG
-462 QDIGFLASGNGFREF
+462 QDIGFLANGNGFREF
-477 VQNFFAYDQSEAL
+477 VQNFFAGNQSEAL
-490 YELKSISADRSYLI
+490 YELKSINTNRSYLI
-504 VAQKYDQNRAAFLI
+504 VAQKYDQNKAAFLI
-518 GIDITEQKRVEEELR
+518 GIDITEQKRVEGELR
-533 QKTEELAEINR
+533 QKTEELAKINR

-558 TPMHNLYGWAQLLL
+558 TPMHNLHGWAQLLL
-572 TESEMDEALKIE
+572 TEHEMDEALKIE
-584 GLGTIERNAR
+584 GLETIERNAR
-594 LQVRLINDLLDL
+594 LQVRLIDDLLDL

-639 TKGIQIQLHLDA
+639 TKGIQIKLHLDA
-651 AVSKVLGDAIRL
+651 AVSNVLGDAIRL

-678 SKNESVEVRLEQVES
+678 SKNQSVEVRLEQVES
-693 QAQITVIDRGRG
+693 QAQITVIDQGRG
-705 IEAEFIPYVF
+705 IEAEFIPFVF

-736 AIALTIVE
+736 AIALTIVQ

-762 FTVKLPIVTMT
+762 FTVRLPIVTMT
-773 GHLSNDGIVPEK
+773 KQLSNEELVVGELL
-785 AVHGNKKIAQLQNLC
+785 HSNQKIAQLHNLC
-800 VLVVDDDAYARMLM
+800 ILVVDDDADARMLM
-814 QTVLQSTGADVLVAA
+814 QTVLQSAGADVLVAA

-860 IRQVRSRTIEQRR
+860 IRQVRSRTIEQGG
-873 QIPAVNVRGASRREV
+873 QIP
-888 MPKAIALTAFAGA
+888 AIALTAFAEA

-913 LFIAKPIEPMELVD
+913 LFITKPIEPMELVD

>member
-1 LAIFVIGL
+1 
-9 QTALLAVVLRISM
+9 M
-22 LFIRPKYLPYRIA
+22 LFIKQKYLPYRIA

-43 LVKLGLEHLTGT
+43 LVKLGLEHLTGI

-68 NTWYGSIISGL
+68 STWHGSIISGL
-79 TSVFLAALASYY
+79 TSLFLAALASHY
-91 FFTDPSSTLD
+91 FFTNPSSTLN
-101 SLESVLFVIEGLLI
+101 SLEFVLFIIEGLLI

-124 STQQSD
+124 SKQQSD
-130 TEKTAAQINLKD
+130 SDKTEAQINLKD

-177 FMGAEGTELQIFGL
+177 FMGAEGTELQVFGL
-191 PKEEFQGKTLHEI
+191 PKEEFQGKTLHET

-215 VYRSTLQGT
+215 AYRSTLQGT
-224 PMCIEIPYKNQLY
+224 PMCIEIPYNNQVY
-237 LIQTFPVKD
+237 LVQTFPVKD
-246 ENSKILRGLAIFQN
+246 ENSKIMTGLAIFQN

-341 QSGRELSPEELAM
+341 QSGRELAPEELAM

-364 LDSEIEVVRDDGI
+364 LDSEIEVVRDDGV

-383 SAAPLFDEDGK
+383 YAAPLFDEDGK

-414 LQAAKDQLQTV
+414 LQAARDQLQTV

-462 QDIGFLASGNGFREF
+462 KDIGFLASGNGFREF
-477 VQNFFAYDQSEAL
+477 VQNFFAGDQSEAL
-490 YELKSISADRSYLI
+490 YELRSISADRSYLI

-558 TPMHNLYGWAQLLL
+558 TPMHNLHGWAQLLL

-584 GLGTIERNAR
+584 GLETIERNAR
-594 LQVRLINDLLDL
+594 LQVRLIDDLLDL

-639 TKGIQIQLHLDA
+639 TKGIQIQLHLDT
-651 AVSKVLGDAIRL
+651 AVSNVLGDAIRL

-705 IEAEFIPYVF
+705 IEAEFIPFVF

-762 FTVKLPIVTMT
+762 FTVRLPIVTMT
-773 GHLSNDGIVPEK
+773 KQLSNDELVVGELL
-785 AVHGNKKIAQLQNLC
+785 HGNQKITQLQNLC
-800 VLVVDDDAYARMLM
+800 ILVVDDDADARMLM
-814 QTVLQSTGADVLVAA
+814 QTVLQSAGADVLVAA

-837 LEQRSPALLISDI
+837 LEQRRRSPTQASPALLISDI

-860 IRQVRSRTIEQRR
+860 IRQVRSRTIEQGG
-873 QIPAVNVRGASRREV
+873 QIP
-888 MPKAIALTAFAGA
+888 AIALTAFAEA

-913 LFIAKPIEPMELVD
+913 LFIAKPIKPMELVD

>member
-1 LAIFVIGL
+1 M
-9 QTALLAVVLRISM
+9 LLIKQ
-22 LFIRPKYLPYRIA
+22 KYLPYRTA

-43 LVKLGLEHLTGT
+43 LVKLGLEHLTGI

-68 NTWYGSIISGL
+68 STWYGSIISGL
-79 TSVFLAALASYY
+79 TSVFLAALASHY
-91 FFTDPSSTLD
+91 FFTNPSSTLD
-101 SLESVLFVIEGLLI
+101 SLEFVLFVIEGLLI

-124 STQQSD
+124 CKQQSD
-130 TEKTAAQINLKD
+130 TDKTEAQINLKD

-191 PKEEFQGKTLHEI
+191 PKEEFQGKTLHET

-215 VYRSTLQGT
+215 AYRSTLQGT
-224 PMCIEIPYKNQLY
+224 PMCIEIPYNNQVY

-246 ENSKILRGLAIFQN
+246 ENSKILTGLAIFQN

-341 QSGRELSPEELAM
+341 QSGRELAPEELAM

-364 LDSEIEVVRDDGI
+364 LDSEIEVVRDDGV

-383 SAAPLFDEDGK
+383 YAAPLFDEDGK

-408 NQAERK
+408 NQAEKK
-414 LQAAKDQLQTV
+414 LQAARDQLQTV

-450 DSFNLPPEAFVG
+450 DSFDLSPEAFVG

-477 VQNFFAYDQSEAL
+477 VQNFFAGDQSEAL

-504 VAQKYDQNRAAFLI
+504 VAQKYDQNKAAFLI

-558 TPMHNLYGWAQLLL
+558 TPMHNLHGWAQLLL
-572 TESEMDEALKIE
+572 TEHEMDEALKIE
-584 GLGTIERNAR
+584 GLETIERNAR
-594 LQVRLINDLLDL
+594 LQVRLIDDLLDL

-639 TKGIQIQLHLDA
+639 TKGIQIKLHLDTG
-651 AVSKVLGDAIRL
+651 VSKVLGDAIRL

-705 IEAEFIPYVF
+705 IEAEFLPFVF

-744 LHNGNIT
+744 LHNGKIT

-762 FTVKLPIVTMT
+762 FTVRLPIVTMT
-773 GHLSNDGIVPEK
+773 KQLSNDELVVGELLY
-785 AVHGNKKIAQLQNLC
+785 GNKEIAQLQNLC
-800 VLVVDDDAYARMLM
+800 ILVVDDDADARMLM
-814 QTVLQSTGADVLVAA
+814 QTVLQSAGADVLVAA

-837 LEQRSPALLISDI
+837 LEQQSPALLISDI

-860 IRQVRSRTIEQRR
+860 IRQIRSRTIE
-873 QIPAVNVRGASRREV
+873 
-888 MPKAIALTAFAGA
+888 
-901 KNEQRILKAGFQ
+901 
-913 LFIAKPIEPMELVD
+913 PI
-927 KIIEVLKT
+927 

>member
-1 LAIFVIGL
+1 
-9 QTALLAVVLRISM
+9 M
-22 LFIRPKYLPYRIA
+22 LFIKQKYLPYRIA

-43 LVKLGLEHLTGT
+43 LVKLGLEHLTGI
-55 TSSFSLWLIAISI
+55 TSSFSLWLIAIAIS
-68 NTWYGSIISGL
+68 TWYGSIISGL
-79 TSVFLAALASYY
+79 ISVFLAALASHY
-91 FFTDPSSTLD
+91 FFTNPSSTLD
-101 SLESVLFVIEGLLI
+101 SLEFVLFLIEGLFI

-124 STQQSD
+124 SKQQSD
-130 TEKTAAQINLKD
+130 TDKTEAQINLKD
-142 LLQSQRSLRQGEELY
+142 LLQSQRLLRQGEELY

-191 PKEEFQGKTLHEI
+191 PKEEFQGKTLHET

-215 VYRSTLQGT
+215 AYRSTLQGT
-224 PMCIEIPYKNQLY
+224 PMCIEIPYNNQVY
-237 LIQTFPVKD
+237 LVQTFPVKD
-246 ENSKILRGLAIFQN
+246 ENSKILTGLAIFQN

-307 RANPA
+307 RVNPA

-341 QSGRELSPEELAM
+341 QDGRELAPEELAM

-364 LDSEIEVVRDDGI
+364 LDSEIEVVRNDGV

-383 SAAPLFDEDGK
+383 YAAPLFDEDGK
-394 VRGCVSIFLDITQR
+394 VRGCVSVFLDITQR

-414 LQAAKDQLQTV
+414 LQAARDQLQTV
-425 LEAVPGIVSWVSS
+425 LEAVPGIVSWVSC

-462 QDIGFLASGNGFREF
+462 QDIGFLANGNGFREF
-477 VQNFFAYDQSEAL
+477 VQNFFAGDESETL

-504 VAQKYDQNRAAFLI
+504 VAQKYDQNKAAFLI

-558 TPMHNLYGWAQLLL
+558 TPMHNLHGWAQLLL

-584 GLGTIERNAR
+584 GLETIERNAR
-594 LQVRLINDLLDL
+594 LQVRLIDDLLDL

-651 AVSKVLGDAIRL
+651 AVSNVLGDAIRL

-678 SKNESVEVRLEQVES
+678 SKNETVEIRLEQVES

-705 IEAEFIPYVF
+705 IEPEFIPFVF

-762 FTVKLPIVTMT
+762 FTVRLPIVTMT
-773 GHLSNDGIVPEK
+773 KQLSNDELVVGELL
-785 AVHGNKKIAQLQNLC
+785 HGNQKITQLQNLC
-800 VLVVDDDAYARMLM
+800 ILVVDDDADARILM
-814 QTVLQSTGADVLVAA
+814 QTVLQSAGADVLVAA

-837 LEQRSPALLISDI
+837 LEQQSPALLISDI

-860 IRQVRSRTIEQRR
+860 IHQVRSRNIEQGG
-873 QIPAVNVRGASRREV
+873 QIP
-888 MPKAIALTAFAGA
+888 AIALTAFAEA

-913 LFIAKPIEPMELVD
+913 LFIVKPIDPMKLVD

>member
-1 LAIFVIGL
+1 
-9 QTALLAVVLRISM
+9 M
-22 LFIRPKYLPYRIA
+22 LFIKQKYLPYRIA

-43 LVKLGLEHLTGT
+43 LVKLGLEHLTGI

-68 NTWYGSIISGL
+68 STWYGSIISGL
-79 TSVFLAALASYY
+79 TSVFLAALASHY
-91 FFTDPSSTLD
+91 FFTNPSSTLD
-101 SLESVLFVIEGLLI
+101 SLEFVLFVIEGLLI

-124 STQQSD
+124 SKQQSD
-130 TEKTAAQINLKD
+130 TDKTEAQINLKD

-191 PKEEFQGKTLHEI
+191 PKEEFQGKTLHET

-224 PMCIEIPYKNQLY
+224 PMCIEIPYNNQVY
-237 LIQTFPVKD
+237 LVQTFPVKD
-246 ENSKILRGLAIFQN
+246 ENSKILTGLAIFQN

-299 EDPECRTI
+299 EDPGCRTI
-307 RANPA
+307 RVNPA
-312 LAKLL
+312 LVKLL

-341 QSGRELSPEELAM
+341 QSGRELAPEELAM
-354 QYATTHGVEI
+354 QYATTHGMEI
-364 LDSEIEVVRDDGI
+364 LDSEIEVVRNDGV

-383 SAAPLFDEDGK
+383 YAAPLFDEDGK

-414 LQAAKDQLQTV
+414 LQAARDQLQTV

-462 QDIGFLASGNGFREF
+462 QDIGFLASDNGFREF
-477 VQNFFAYDQSEAL
+477 VQNFFAGNQSEAL

-518 GIDITEQKRVEEELR
+518 GIDITEQKRVEEELI

-558 TPMHNLYGWAQLLL
+558 TPIHNLHGWAQLLL
-572 TESEMDEALKIE
+572 TESEMDEALKVE
-584 GLGTIERNAR
+584 GLETIERNAR
-594 LQVRLINDLLDL
+594 LQVRLIDDLLDL

-651 AVSKVLGDAIRL
+651 AVSNVLGDAIRL

-705 IEAEFIPYVF
+705 IEAEFIPFVF

-762 FTVKLPIVTMT
+762 FTVRLPIVTMT
-773 GHLSNDGIVPEK
+773 KQLSNDELVLGELL
-785 AVHGNKKIAQLQNLC
+785 HGNKEIAQLQNLC
-800 VLVVDDDAYARMLM
+800 ILVVDDDADARMLM
-814 QTVLQSTGADVLVAA
+814 QTVLKSTGADVLVAA

-837 LEQRSPALLISDI
+837 LEQQSPALLISDI
-850 SMPDEDGFTL
+850 SMPDDDGFTL
-860 IRQVRSRTIEQRR
+860 IRQVRSRSIEQGG
-873 QIPAVNVRGASRREV
+873 QIPAVSEA
-888 MPKAIALTAFAGA
+888 MPKAIALTAFAEA

-913 LFIAKPIEPMELVD
+913 LFITKPIEPMELVD

>member
-1 LAIFVIGL
+1 
-9 QTALLAVVLRISM
+9 M
-22 LFIRPKYLPYRIA
+22 LFIKQKYLPYRIA

-43 LVKLGLEHLTGT
+43 LVKLGLEHLTGI
-55 TSSFSLWLIAISI
+55 TSSFSLWVIAISI
-68 NTWYGSIISGL
+68 STWYGSIISGL
-79 TSVFLAALASYY
+79 ASVFLAALASHY
-91 FFTDPSSTLD
+91 FFTNPSSTLD
-101 SLESVLFVIEGLLI
+101 SLEFVLFVIESLLI
-115 SALTANFQS
+115 SALTDNFQS
-124 STQQSD
+124 SKQQSD
-130 TEKTAAQINLKD
+130 TDKTEAQINLKD

-191 PKEEFQGKTLHEI
+191 PKEEFQGKTLHET
-204 VLPETYELIEP
+204 VLPEIYEVIEP

-224 PMCIEIPYKNQLY
+224 PMCIEIPYNNQVY
-237 LIQTFPVKD
+237 LIHTFPVKD
-246 ENSKILRGLAIFQN
+246 ENSKILTGLAIFQN

-288 LEVIPTGIGIA
+288 LEVIPTGIAIA

-341 QSGRELSPEELAM
+341 QDGRELAPEELAM

-364 LDSEIEVVRDDGI
+364 LDSEIEVVRDDGV

-383 SAAPLFDEDGK
+383 YAAPLFDEDGK

-414 LQAAKDQLQTV
+414 LQAARDQLQTV

-450 DSFNLPPEAFVG
+450 DSFNLSPEAFVG

-477 VQNFFAYDQSEAL
+477 VQKFFAGDQSEAL

-558 TPMHNLYGWAQLLL
+558 TPMHNLHGWAQLLL
-572 TESEMDEALKIE
+572 TEHEMDEALKIE
-584 GLGTIERNAR
+584 GLETIERNAR
-594 LQVRLINDLLDL
+594 LQVRLIDDLLDL

-651 AVSKVLGDAIRL
+651 AVSNVLGDAIRL

-678 SKNESVEVRLEQVES
+678 SKNETVEVRLEQVES
-693 QAQITVIDRGRG
+693 QAQITVIDQGRG
-705 IEAEFIPYVF
+705 IEAEFIPFVF

-736 AIALTIVE
+736 AIALTIVQ

-762 FTVKLPIVTMT
+762 FTVRLPIVTMT
-773 GHLSNDGIVPEK
+773 KQLSNEELVVGELL
-785 AVHGNKKIAQLQNLC
+785 HSNQKIAQLHNLC
-800 VLVVDDDAYARMLM
+800 ILVVDDDADARMLM
-814 QTVLQSTGADVLVAA
+814 QTVLQSAGADVLVAA

-837 LEQRSPALLISDI
+837 LEQRRRSPPQASPALLISDI

-860 IRQVRSRTIEQRR
+860 IRQVRSRTIEQGG
-873 QIPAVNVRGASRREV
+873 QIP
-888 MPKAIALTAFAGA
+888 AIALTAFAEA

-913 LFIAKPIEPMELVD
+913 LFIAKPIEPIELVD
-927 KIIEVLKT
+927 KVVETLKT

>member
-1 LAIFVIGL
+1 M
-9 QTALLAVVLRISM
+9 LLIKQ
-22 LFIRPKYLPYRIA
+22 KYLRYRIA

-43 LVKLGLEHLTGT
+43 LVKLGLEHLTGI
-55 TSSFSLWLIAISI
+55 TSYFSLWLIAIAIS
-68 NTWYGSIISGL
+68 TWYGSIISGL
-79 TSVFLAALASYY
+79 IAVFLATLASHY
-91 FFTDPSSTLD
+91 FFTDPSSNLN
-101 SLESVLFVIEGLLI
+101 SLEFVLFVIEGLLI
-115 SALTANFQS
+115 STLTANFQS
-124 STQQSD
+124 SKQQSD
-130 TEKTAAQINLKD
+130 SDKTEAQINLKD

-191 PKEEFQGKTLHEI
+191 LKEEFQGKTLHET

-215 VYRSTLQGT
+215 AYRSTLQGT
-224 PMCIEIPYKNQLY
+224 PMCIEIPYNNQVY

-246 ENSKILRGLAIFQN
+246 ENSKIMTGLAIFQN
-260 VTNRKQAEAKIIK
+260 VTSRKQAEAKIIK

-341 QSGRELSPEELAM
+341 QSGRELAPEELAM

-364 LDSEIEVVRDDGI
+364 LDSEIEVVRDDGV

-383 SAAPLFDEDGK
+383 YAAPLFDEDGK
-394 VRGCVSIFLDITQR
+394 MRGCVSIFLDITQR
-408 NQAERK
+408 NQAERN
-414 LQAAKDQLQTV
+414 LQAARDQLQTV
-425 LEAVPGIVSWVSS
+425 LEAVPGIVSWVSY

-450 DSFNLPPEAFVG
+450 DSFNLSPEAFVG

-477 VQNFFAYDQSEAL
+477 VQNFFAGDQSEAL
-490 YELKSISADRSYLI
+490 YELKSISANRSYLI

-518 GIDITEQKRVEEELR
+518 GIDISEQKRVEGELR

-558 TPMHNLYGWAQLLL
+558 TPMHNLHGWAQLLL
-572 TESEMDEALKIE
+572 TEHEMDEALKIE
-584 GLGTIERNAR
+584 GLETIERNAR
-594 LQVRLINDLLDL
+594 LQVRLIDDLLDL

-651 AVSKVLGDAIRL
+651 AVSNVLGDAIRL

-678 SKNESVEVRLEQVES
+678 SKNESVEVRLEEVES

-705 IEAEFIPYVF
+705 IEAEFIPFVF

-762 FTVKLPIVTMT
+762 FTVRLPIVTMT
-773 GHLSNDGIVPEK
+773 KQLSHEELVVGK
-785 AVHGNKKIAQLQNLC
+785 LLHGNQKIAQLHNLC
-800 VLVVDDDAYARMLM
+800 ILVVDDDADARILM
-814 QTVLQSTGADVLVAA
+814 QTVIQSAGADVLVAA

-837 LEQRSPALLISDI
+837 LEQRLPALLISDI

-860 IRQVRSRTIEQRR
+860 IRQVRSRTMEQGG
-873 QIPAVNVRGASRREV
+873 QIP
-888 MPKAIALTAFAGA
+888 AIALTAFAGA

-927 KIIEVLKT
+927 KVVETLKT

>member
-1 LAIFVIGL
+1 
-9 QTALLAVVLRISM
+9 M
-22 LFIRPKYLPYRIA
+22 LFIKQKYLPYRIA

-43 LVKLGLEHLTGT
+43 LVKLGLEHLTGIT
-55 TSSFSLWLIAISI
+55 NSFSLWLIAIATS
-68 NTWYGSIISGL
+68 TWYGSIISGL
-79 TSVFLAALASYY
+79 TSVFLAALASHY
-91 FFTDPSSTLD
+91 FFTNPSSTLD
-101 SLESVLFVIEGLLI
+101 SLEFVLFVIEGLLI

-124 STQQSD
+124 SKQQSD
-130 TEKTAAQINLKD
+130 TDKTEAQINLKD

-191 PKEEFQGKTLHEI
+191 PKEEFQGKTLHET

-215 VYRSTLQGT
+215 AYRSTLQGT
-224 PMCIEIPYKNQLY
+224 PMCIEIPYNNQVY
-237 LIQTFPVKD
+237 LVQTFPVKD
-246 ENSKILRGLAIFQN
+246 ENSKILTGLAIFQN

-312 LAKLL
+312 LAKQL

-341 QSGRELSPEELAM
+341 QDGRELAPEELAM

-364 LDSEIEVVRDDGI
+364 LDSEIEVVRNDGV

-383 SAAPLFDEDGK
+383 YAAPLFDEDGK
-394 VRGCVSIFLDITQR
+394 VRGCVSVFLDITQR

-414 LQAAKDQLQTV
+414 LQAARDQLQTV

-450 DSFNLPPEAFVG
+450 DSFNLSPEAFVG
-462 QDIGFLASGNGFREF
+462 QDIGFLANGNGFREF
-477 VQNFFAYDQSEAL
+477 VQNFFAGDQSEAL

-558 TPMHNLYGWAQLLL
+558 TPMHNLHGWAQLLL

-584 GLGTIERNAR
+584 GLETIERNAR
-594 LQVRLINDLLDL
+594 LQVRLIDDLLDL

-627 RSAADTIRLSAE
+627 RSAADTIRLSAQ
-639 TKGIQIQLHLDA
+639 TKGIQIQLHLDTG
-651 AVSKVLGDAIRL
+651 VSKVLGDAIRL

-705 IEAEFIPYVF
+705 IEAEFLPFVF

-744 LHNGNIT
+744 LHNGKIT

-762 FTVKLPIVTMT
+762 FTVRLPIVTMT
-773 GHLSNDGIVPEK
+773 KQLSNDELVVGELLY
-785 AVHGNKKIAQLQNLC
+785 GNKEIAQLQNLC
-800 VLVVDDDAYARMLM
+800 ILVVDDDADARMLM
-814 QTVLQSTGADVLVAA
+814 QTVLQSAGADVLVAA

-837 LEQRSPALLISDI
+837 LEQQSPALLISDI

-860 IRQVRSRTIEQRR
+860 IRQIRSRTIKQGG
-873 QIPAVNVRGASRREV
+873 QIP
-888 MPKAIALTAFAGA
+888 AIALTAFAEA

>member
-1 LAIFVIGL
+1 
-9 QTALLAVVLRISM
+9 M
-22 LFIRPKYLPYRIA
+22 LFIKQKYLPYRIA

-43 LVKLGLEHLTGT
+43 LVKLGLEHLTGI

-68 NTWYGSIISGL
+68 STWYGSIISGL
-79 TSVFLAALASYY
+79 TSLFLAALASHY
-91 FFTDPSSTLD
+91 FFTNPSSTLN
-101 SLESVLFVIEGLLI
+101 SLEFVLFVIEGLLI

-124 STQQSD
+124 SKQQSD
-130 TEKTAAQINLKD
+130 SDKTEAQINLKD

-191 PKEEFQGKTLHEI
+191 PKEEFQGKTLHET

-224 PMCIEIPYKNQLY
+224 PMCIEIPYNNQVY
-237 LIQTFPVKD
+237 LVQTFPVKD
-246 ENSKILRGLAIFQN
+246 ENSKILTGLAIFQN

-317 GIPVDANASLSAPND
+317 GIPIDANASLSAPND

-341 QSGRELSPEELAM
+341 QSGRELAPEELAM

-364 LDSEIEVVRDDGI
+364 LDSEIEVVRNDGV

-383 SAAPLFDEDGK
+383 YAAPLFDEDGK
-394 VRGCVSIFLDITQR
+394 VRGCVSVFLDITQR

-414 LQAAKDQLQTV
+414 LQAARDQLQTV

-450 DSFNLPPEAFVG
+450 DSFNLSPEAFVG
-462 QDIGFLASGNGFREF
+462 QDIGFLANGNGFREF
-477 VQNFFAYDQSEAL
+477 VQNFFAGDQSEAL

-558 TPMHNLYGWAQLLL
+558 TPMHNLHGWAQLLL
-572 TESEMDEALKIE
+572 TEHEMDEALKIE
-584 GLGTIERNAR
+584 GLETIERNAR
-594 LQVRLINDLLDL
+594 LQVRLIDDLLDL

-639 TKGIQIQLHLDA
+639 TKGIQIQLHLDTG
-651 AVSKVLGDAIRL
+651 VSNVLGDAIRL

-693 QAQITVIDRGRG
+693 QAQITVIDTGRG
-705 IEAEFIPYVF
+705 IEAEFIPFVF
-715 ERFSQRDASTTR
+715 ERFSQRDPSTTR

-762 FTVKLPIVTMT
+762 FTVRLPIVTMT
-773 GHLSNDGIVPEK
+773 EQLSNKELVVAELL
-785 AVHGNKKIAQLQNLC
+785 HGNQKITQLQNLC
-800 VLVVDDDAYARMLM
+800 ILVVDDDADARMLM
-814 QTVLQSTGADVLVAA
+814 QTVLQSAGADVLVAA

-837 LEQRSPALLISDI
+837 LEQQSPALLISDI

-860 IRQVRSRTIEQRR
+860 IRQVRSRTMEKGG
-873 QIPAVNVRGASRREV
+873 QIP
-888 MPKAIALTAFAGA
+888 AIALTAFVEAR
-901 KNEQRILKAGFQ
+901 NEQRILKAGFQ
-913 LFIAKPIEPMELVD
+913 LFIAKPIDPMELVN
-927 KIIEVLKT
+927 KVVETLKT

>member
-1 LAIFVIGL
+1 
-9 QTALLAVVLRISM
+9 M
-22 LFIRPKYLPYRIA
+22 LFIKQKYLPYRIA

-43 LVKLGLEHLTGT
+43 LVKLGLEHLTGI
-55 TSSFSLWLIAISI
+55 TSSFSLWLIAISTS
-68 NTWYGSIISGL
+68 TWYGSIISGL
-79 TSVFLAALASYY
+79 TSLFLAALASHY
-91 FFTDPSSTLD
+91 FFTNPSSTLN
-101 SLESVLFVIEGLLI
+101 SLEFVLFVIEGLLI

-124 STQQSD
+124 SKQQSD
-130 TEKTAAQINLKD
+130 TDKTEAQINLKD

-191 PKEEFQGKTLHEI
+191 PKEEFQGKTLHET

-215 VYRSTLQGT
+215 AYRSTLQGT
-224 PMCIEIPYKNQLY
+224 PMCIEIPYNNQVY

-246 ENSKILRGLAIFQN
+246 ENSKILTGLAIFQN

-317 GIPVDANASLSAPND
+317 GIPIDANASLSAPND

-341 QSGRELSPEELAM
+341 QSGRELAPEELVM

-364 LDSEIEVVRDDGI
+364 LDSEIEVVRDDGV

-383 SAAPLFDEDGK
+383 YAAPLFDEDGK

-414 LQAAKDQLQTV
+414 LQAARDQLQTV

-450 DSFNLPPEAFVG
+450 DSFNLSPEAFVG

-477 VQNFFAYDQSEAL
+477 VQNFFAGDQSEAL

-558 TPMHNLYGWAQLLL
+558 TPMHNLHGWAQLLL

-584 GLGTIERNAR
+584 GLETIERNAR
-594 LQVRLINDLLDL
+594 LQVRLIDDLLDL

-616 EIEPVDLASVI
+616 EIGLVDLASVI

-639 TKGIQIQLHLDA
+639 TKGIQIKLHLDA
-651 AVSKVLGDAIRL
+651 AVSNVLGDAIRL

-678 SKNESVEVRLEQVES
+678 SKNESVEVRLEQVKS

-705 IEAEFIPYVF
+705 IEAEFLPFVF

-762 FTVKLPIVTMT
+762 FTVRLPIVTMT
-773 GHLSNDGIVPEK
+773 EQLSNDELVVGELL
-785 AVHGNKKIAQLQNLC
+785 HGNKEIAQLQNLC
-800 VLVVDDDAYARMLM
+800 ILVVDDDADARMLM
-814 QTVLQSTGADVLVAA
+814 RTVLQSAGADVLVAA

-837 LEQRSPALLISDI
+837 LEHQSPALLISDI

-860 IRQVRSRTIEQRR
+860 IRQVRSRTIEQGG
-873 QIPAVNVRGASRREV
+873 QIP
-888 MPKAIALTAFAGA
+888 AIALTAFAEA
-901 KNEQRILKAGFQ
+901 RNEQRILKAGFQ
-913 LFIAKPIEPMELVD
+913 LFIAKPIKPMELVD

>member
-1 LAIFVIGL
+1 
-9 QTALLAVVLRISM
+9 M
-22 LFIRPKYLPYRIA
+22 LFIKQKYLPYRIA

-43 LVKLGLEHLTGT
+43 LVKLGLEHLTGI

-68 NTWYGSIISGL
+68 STWYGSIISGL
-79 TSVFLAALASYY
+79 TSVFLAALASHY
-91 FFTDPSSTLD
+91 FFTNPSSTLD
-101 SLESVLFVIEGLLI
+101 SLEFVLFVIEGLLI

-124 STQQSD
+124 SKQQSD
-130 TEKTAAQINLKD
+130 TDKTEAQINLKD

-191 PKEEFQGKTLHEI
+191 PKEEFQGKTLHET

-215 VYRSTLQGT
+215 AYRSTLQGT
-224 PMCIEIPYKNQLY
+224 PMCIEIPYNNQVY

-246 ENSKILRGLAIFQN
+246 ENSKIMTGLAIFQN

-307 RANPA
+307 KVNPA

-341 QSGRELSPEELAM
+341 QDGRELAPEELAM

-364 LDSEIEVVRDDGI
+364 LDSEIEVVRNDGV

-383 SAAPLFDEDGK
+383 YAAPLFDEDGK
-394 VRGCVSIFLDITQR
+394 VRGCVSVFLDITQR

-414 LQAAKDQLQTV
+414 LQAARDQLQTV

-450 DSFNLPPEAFVG
+450 DSFNLSPEAFVG
-462 QDIGFLASGNGFREF
+462 QDIGFLANGNGFREF
-477 VQNFFAYDQSEAL
+477 VQNFFAGDESEAL

-504 VAQKYDQNRAAFLI
+504 VAQKYDQNKAAFLI

-558 TPMHNLYGWAQLLL
+558 TPMHNLHGWAQLLL

-584 GLGTIERNAR
+584 GLETIERNAR
-594 LQVRLINDLLDL
+594 LQVRLIDDLLDL

-627 RSAADTIRLSAE
+627 RSAADTIRLSAQ
-639 TKGIQIQLHLDA
+639 TKGIQIQLHLDTG
-651 AVSKVLGDAIRL
+651 VSNVLGDAIRL

-678 SKNESVEVRLEQVES
+678 SKNQSVEVRLEQVES
-693 QAQITVIDRGRG
+693 QAQITVIDQGRG
-705 IEAEFIPYVF
+705 IEAEFIPFVF
-715 ERFSQRDASTTR
+715 ERFSQRDGSTTR

-762 FTVKLPIVTMT
+762 FTVRLPIVTMT
-773 GHLSNDGIVPEK
+773 KQLSNEELVVGELL
-785 AVHGNKKIAQLQNLC
+785 HGNQKIAQLQNLC
-800 VLVVDDDAYARMLM
+800 ILVVDDDADARMLM
-814 QTVLQSTGADVLVAA
+814 QTVLQSAGADVLGAA

-837 LEQRSPALLISDI
+837 LEQQSPALLISDI

-860 IRQVRSRTIEQRR
+860 IRQVRSRTMEKGG
-873 QIPAVNVRGASRREV
+873 QIP
-888 MPKAIALTAFAGA
+888 AIALTAFAEA

-913 LFIAKPIEPMELVD
+913 LFIAKPIDPMELVD
-927 KIIEVLKT
+927 KIIKVLKT

>member
-1 LAIFVIGL
+1 
-9 QTALLAVVLRISM
+9 M
-22 LFIRPKYLPYRIA
+22 LFIKQKYLPYRIA

-43 LVKLGLEHLTGT
+43 LVKLGLEHLTGI
-55 TSSFSLWLIAISI
+55 TSSFSLWLIAIAIS
-68 NTWYGSIISGL
+68 TWYGSIISGL
-79 TSVFLAALASYY
+79 ASVFLAALASHY
-91 FFTDPSSTLD
+91 FFTNPSSTLD
-101 SLESVLFVIEGLLI
+101 SLEFVLFVIDGLLI

-124 STQQSD
+124 SKQQSD
-130 TEKTAAQINLKD
+130 TDKTEAQINLKD

-191 PKEEFQGKTLHEI
+191 PKEEFQGKTLHET

-215 VYRSTLQGT
+215 AYRSTLQGT
-224 PMCIEIPYKNQLY
+224 PMCIEIPYNNQVY

-246 ENSKILRGLAIFQN
+246 ENSKILTGLAIFQN

-341 QSGRELSPEELAM
+341 QDGRELAPEELAM

-364 LDSEIEVVRDDGI
+364 LDSEIEVVRDDGV

-383 SAAPLFDEDGK
+383 YAAPLFDEDGK

-414 LQAAKDQLQTV
+414 LQAARDQLQTV

-450 DSFNLPPEAFVG
+450 DSFNLSPEAFIG
-462 QDIGFLASGNGFREF
+462 QDIGFLANGNGFREF
-477 VQNFFAYDQSEAL
+477 VQNFFAGDQFEAL

-504 VAQKYDQNRAAFLI
+504 VAQKYDQNKAAFLI

-558 TPMHNLYGWAQLLL
+558 TPMHNLHGWAQLLL

-584 GLGTIERNAR
+584 GLETIERNAR
-594 LQVRLINDLLDL
+594 LQVRLIDDLLDL

-651 AVSKVLGDAIRL
+651 AVSNVLGDAIRL

-678 SKNESVEVRLEQVES
+678 SKNESVEVRLEEVES

-705 IEAEFIPYVF
+705 IEAEFIPFVF

-762 FTVKLPIVTMT
+762 FTVRLPVVKMT
-773 GHLSNDGIVPEK
+773 GQLSNDELVLGELL
-785 AVHGNKKIAQLQNLC
+785 HGNKEIAQLQNLC
-800 VLVVDDDAYARMLM
+800 ILVVDDDADALLLM
-814 QTVLQSTGADVLVAA
+814 QTVLKSTRADVLVAA

-837 LEQRSPALLISDI
+837 LEQQSPALLISDI

-860 IRQVRSRTIEQRR
+860 IRQVRSRSIEQGG
-873 QIPAVNVRGASRREV
+873 QIP
-888 MPKAIALTAFAGA
+888 AIALTAFAEA

-913 LFIAKPIEPMELVD
+913 LFITKPIEPMELVD